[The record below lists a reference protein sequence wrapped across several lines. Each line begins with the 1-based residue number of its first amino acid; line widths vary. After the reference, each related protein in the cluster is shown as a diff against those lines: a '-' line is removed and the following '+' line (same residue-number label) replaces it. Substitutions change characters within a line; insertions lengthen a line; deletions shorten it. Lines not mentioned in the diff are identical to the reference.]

1 MASHSQ
7 SIYELHFLLRQPVY
21 TPLTPVVSTN
31 TSTVIEFCWFLKK
44 TFLRFENSDMRVQI
58 MIRYMNIIFRD
69 GPDIRFSIRY
79 PAKSGHF
86 SAIRYPAG
94 YRISKTGYP
103 VSEYPAGYPANRILV
118 WYFYSCL
125 KIWDVS
131 IIWVTLSN
139 NEQALK
145 YPVSGRISGRIS
157 GIRHPPDIRYPVFKM
172 AGYPAKLLSGPSLI
186 RTSNYLKIKWIKITT
201 TYFINLTS
209 N

>member
-1 MASHSQ
+1 MKAFFYLRRFFLF
-7 SIYELHFLLRQPVY
+7 ILKNHFKY
-21 TPLTPVVSTN
+21 WK
-31 TSTVIEFCWFLKK
+31 F
-44 TFLRFENSDMRVQI
+44 
-58 MIRYMNIIFRD
+58 NITLVEIRD

-79 PAKSGHF
+79 PAKYGHF
-86 SAIRYPAG
+86 IVIRYPAG

-157 GIRHPPDIRYPVFKM
+157 GIRHPPDIRPDIRYPVFKM
-172 AGYPAKLLSGPSLI
+172 AGYPVGRISGKTAI
-186 RTSNYLKIKWIKITT
+186 RSIPRY
-201 TYFINLTS
+201 
-209 N
+209 